1 MPLFILAGGEL
12 VLLFLGARIAW
23 WVLRTRA
30 DDAPAPARAPTGG
43 GVSVRALRPTGGGVT
58 VRALRPTVGARAS
71 AGAES
76 LREAA

>member
-23 WVLRTRA
+23 WIARTRERKA
-30 DDAPAPARAPTGG
+30 APGAGRAPTGG
-43 GVSVRALRPTGGGVT
+43 ASLLRI
-58 VRALRPTVGARAS
+58 AGARS
-71 AGAES
+71 ADAGT

>member
-23 WVLRTRA
+23 WVLRTREG
-30 DDAPAPARAPTGG
+30 DAPAASGRAPTGG
-43 GVSVRALRPTGGGVT
+43 GASVRSLRPTAG
-58 VRALRPTVGARAS
+58 AS

>member
-1 MPLFILAGGEL
+1 VPLFILAGGEL

-23 WVLRTRA
+23 WVLRTRR
-30 DDAPAPARAPTGG
+30 DAPPAAPERGPTRGDVAVRTLGPVADAR
-43 GVSVRALRPTGGGVT
+43 
-58 VRALRPTVGARAS
+58 

>member
-30 DDAPAPARAPTGG
+30 DDAQTAPARAPTGG
-43 GVSVRALRPTGGGVT
+43 SGVAVRAPRPSTS
-58 VRALRPTVGARAS
+58 ARG
-71 AGAES
+71 GAEAF
-76 LREAA
+76 REAA

>member
-1 MPLFILAGGEL
+1 VPLFILAGGEL

-30 DDAPAPARAPTGG
+30 DGAAVERGPTGG
-43 GVSVRALRPTGGGVT
+43 GVSSCVLHPTARSRANG
-58 VRALRPTVGARAS
+58 
-71 AGAES
+71 GAES

>member
-30 DDAPAPARAPTGG
+30 DDAPASARAPTDG
-43 GVSVRALRPTGGGVT
+43 GVAVRALRPT
-58 VRALRPTVGARAS
+58 PGARAG
-71 AGAES
+71 AGGES

>member
-30 DDAPAPARAPTGG
+30 DDPPAAGRGPTGG
-43 GVSVRALRPTGGGVT
+43 DVAWCALGP
-58 VRALRPTVGARAS
+58 APGARAN

>member
-23 WVLRTRA
+23 WILRTRDGDA
-30 DDAPAPARAPTGG
+30 ASPGGAPRGGLVRRVRRSRRVAPAGAP
-43 GVSVRALRPTGGGVT
+43 RP
-58 VRALRPTVGARAS
+58 RP
-71 AGAES
+71 EI

>member
-1 MPLFILAGGEL
+1 VPLFILAGGEL

-30 DDAPAPARAPTGG
+30 DDAEAAPPRAPTGG
-43 GVSVRALRPTGGGVT
+43 GATLRALRPGS
-58 VRALRPTVGARAS
+58 GARA
-71 AGAES
+71 GVES

>member
-1 MPLFILAGGEL
+1 MRAEEAVPLFILAGGEI

-30 DDAPAPARAPTGG
+30 ERAPAGAGHAPTGG
-43 GVSVRALRPTGGGVT
+43 GASSCVLHPAVRTRTA
-58 VRALRPTVGARAS
+58 
-71 AGAES
+71 AGAEP